1 MQTLVIAIPAVNRA
15 VIDAD
20 AVASWNWT
28 LSTPLD
34 GKLELSTPLDGQLT
48 SSPPLLLLL
57 KVVSSTRRLLSR
69 AESCCCLSAAQR
81 PRLLKTAAAASKSP
95 PPPSCCGDSCPAEQS
110 RAQDRLLA
118 HLVVDLLLPAF
129 QACRRLSHLCPGPPL
144 TLCRKCH
151 NKCEGYRSITRN
163 EQLSAPPL

>member
-1 MQTLVIAIPAVNRA
+1 MIFPRTEAVQTLVIAIPAVNRA

-34 GKLELSTPLDGQLT
+34 GQLT
-48 SSPPLLLLL
+48 SSPPPLLLL

-69 AESCCCLSAAQR
+69 AESYCCLSAAQR
-81 PRLLKTAAAASKSP
+81 LRLLKTAAAASKSP

-110 RAQDRLLA
+110 RAQDRLHTWWWTCFTSPSTCLPSLPQAFPSLSCWPARVFLPLA
-118 HLVVDLLLPAF
+118 PIAARVLVSDA
-129 QACRRLSHLCPGPPL
+129 R
-144 TLCRKCH
+144 
-151 NKCEGYRSITRN
+151 
-163 EQLSAPPL
+163 

>member
-34 GKLELSTPLDGQLT
+34 GHLT
-48 SSPPLLLLL
+48 SSPPPLLLL

-69 AESCCCLSAAQR
+69 AESCCLSAAQR
-81 PRLLKTAAAASKSP
+81 LRLLKTAAVAASKSP
-95 PPPSCCGDSCPAEQS
+95 SPPSCCGDSCPAEQS
-110 RAQDRLLA
+110 RAQDRLHTWWWTCFYLPSKPAAGFPIFVLLA
-118 HLVVDLLLPAF
+118 RPCLPTP
-129 QACRRLSHLCPGPPL
+129 CSNCCTCP
-144 TLCRKCH
+144 RV
-151 NKCEGYRSITRN
+151 
-163 EQLSAPPL
+163 

>member
-34 GKLELSTPLDGQLT
+34 GHLT
-48 SSPPLLLLL
+48 SSLPLLPLL

-69 AESCCCLSAAQR
+69 AESCCLSAAQR
-81 PRLLKTAAAASKSP
+81 LRLLKTAAVAASKSP
-95 PPPSCCGDSCPAEQS
+95 SPPSCCGDSCPAEQS
-110 RAQDRLLA
+110 RAQDRLHA
-118 HLVVDLLLPAF
+118 HLVVDLLHVAFYLPSKPAAGF
-129 QACRRLSHLCPGPPL
+129 PIFVLLARPCLPTRCSNCCTCP
-144 TLCRKCH
+144 RV
-151 NKCEGYRSITRN
+151 
-163 EQLSAPPL
+163 

>member
-34 GKLELSTPLDGQLT
+34 GKLELSTRLDGQLT

-81 PRLLKTAAAASKSP
+81 LRLLKTAAAASKSP

-110 RAQDRLLA
+110 RAQDRLHA
-118 HLVVDLLLPAF
+118 HLVVDLLHVAFYLPSKPAAGF
-129 QACRRLSHLCPGPPL
+129 PIFVLLARPCLPIRCSNCCTCP
-144 TLCRKCH
+144 RV
-151 NKCEGYRSITRN
+151 
-163 EQLSAPPL
+163 

>member
-57 KVVSSTRRLLSR
+57 KVVSSTHRLLSR

-81 PRLLKTAAAASKSP
+81 LRLLKTAAAASKSP

-110 RAQDRLLA
+110 RAQDRLQHA
-118 HLVVDLLLPAF
+118 HLVVDLLHVAFYLPSKPAAGF
-129 QACRRLSHLCPGPPL
+129 PIFVLARPCLPTPCSNCCTCP
-144 TLCRKCH
+144 RV
-151 NKCEGYRSITRN
+151 
-163 EQLSAPPL
+163 

>member
-34 GKLELSTPLDGQLT
+34 GKLELSTRLDGQLT
-48 SSPPLLLLL
+48 SSLPLLLLL
-57 KVVSSTRRLLSR
+57 KVVSSTRRRR
-69 AESCCCLSAAQR
+69 AAACLSAAQR
-81 PRLLKTAAAASKSP
+81 LRLLKTAAASKSP

-110 RAQDRLLA
+110 RAQDRLHA
-118 HLVVDLLLPAF
+118 HLVVDLLHVAFYLPSKPAAGF
-129 QACRRLSHLCPGPPL
+129 PIFVLARPCLPTRCSNCCTCP
-144 TLCRKCH
+144 RV
-151 NKCEGYRSITRN
+151 
-163 EQLSAPPL
+163 

>member
-34 GKLELSTPLDGQLT
+34 GKLELSIPLAGQLT
-48 SSPPLLLLL
+48 SSPLLLLLL

-69 AESCCCLSAAQR
+69 AESCCLSAAQR
-81 PRLLKTAAAASKSP
+81 LRLLKTAAAAASKSP
-95 PPPSCCGDSCPAEQS
+95 APPSCCGDSCPAEQS
-110 RAQDRLLA
+110 RAQDRLHTWWWTCFTSPSTCLPSLPQA
-118 HLVVDLLLPAF
+118 FPSLSCPAPVFLPVAPIAARVLVSDA
-129 QACRRLSHLCPGPPL
+129 R
-144 TLCRKCH
+144 
-151 NKCEGYRSITRN
+151 
-163 EQLSAPPL
+163 

>member
-57 KVVSSTRRLLSR
+57 KVVSSTHRLLSR

-81 PRLLKTAAAASKSP
+81 LRLLKTAAAASKSP

-110 RAQDRLLA
+110 RAQDRLQHA
-118 HLVVDLLLPAF
+118 HLVVDLLHVAFYLPSKPAAGF
-129 QACRRLSHLCPGPPL
+129 PIFVLLGRPCLPTRCSNCCTCP
-144 TLCRKCH
+144 RV
-151 NKCEGYRSITRN
+151 
-163 EQLSAPPL
+163 

>member
-34 GKLELSTPLDGQLT
+34 GQLT
-48 SSPPLLLLL
+48 SSPPPLPLL

-81 PRLLKTAAAASKSP
+81 LRLLKTAAAAASKSP

-110 RAQDRLLA
+110 RAQDRLHA
-118 HLVVDLLLPAF
+118 HLVVDLLHVAFYLPSKPAAGF
-129 QACRRLSHLCPGPPL
+129 PIFVLLARPPCLPTPCSNCCTCP
-144 TLCRKCH
+144 RV
-151 NKCEGYRSITRN
+151 
-163 EQLSAPPL
+163 

>member
-34 GKLELSTPLDGQLT
+34 GKLELSTRLDGQLT
-48 SSPPLLLLL
+48 SSLPLLLLL
-57 KVVSSTRRLLSR
+57 KVVSSTRRRR
-69 AESCCCLSAAQR
+69 AAACLSAAQR
-81 PRLLKTAAAASKSP
+81 LRLLKTAAAASKSP

-110 RAQDRLLA
+110 RAQDRLHA
-118 HLVVDLLLPAF
+118 HLVVDLLHVAFYLPSKPAAGF
-129 QACRRLSHLCPGPPL
+129 PIFVLARPCLPTRCSNCCTCP
-144 TLCRKCH
+144 RV
-151 NKCEGYRSITRN
+151 
-163 EQLSAPPL
+163 

>member
-34 GKLELSTPLDGQLT
+34 GKLELSTRLDGQLT

-110 RAQDRLLA
+110 RAQDRLHTWWWTCFYLPSKPAAGFPIFVLLA
-118 HLVVDLLLPAF
+118 RPCLPTP
-129 QACRRLSHLCPGPPL
+129 CSNCCTCP
-144 TLCRKCH
+144 RVW
-151 NKCEGYRSITRN
+151 
-163 EQLSAPPL
+163 

>member
-34 GKLELSTPLDGQLT
+34 GHLT
-48 SSPPLLLLL
+48 SSLPLLPLL

-69 AESCCCLSAAQR
+69 AESCCLSAAQR
-81 PRLLKTAAAASKSP
+81 LRLLKTAAAAASKSP
-95 PPPSCCGDSCPAEQS
+95 APPSCCGDSCPAEQS
-110 RAQDRLLA
+110 RAQDRLHA
-118 HLVVDLLLPAF
+118 HLVVDLLHVAFYLPSKPAAGF
-129 QACRRLSHLCPGPPL
+129 PIFVLLARPCLPTRCSNCCTCP
-144 TLCRKCH
+144 RV
-151 NKCEGYRSITRN
+151 
-163 EQLSAPPL
+163 